1 MTDHSLNKP
10 MSDNNKHIK
19 PYTAADIQS
28 YLNRQMTMSERHA
41 MEKAALEDPFLA
53 EAIEGYMQHSSP
65 DLSSDIESL
74 RKRLQE
80 KSDTK
85 VIPVRSRKIWWSA
98 AAAILVV
105 LGTGITWYWL
115 APTGKNIAQQK
126 EKEQRI
132 EPLKEKRDT
141 AGMPATATD
150 SMNIALQENKAPEK
164 NVAPASAPEKKAP
177 VPLPA
182 TSPKTKR
189 PPAPQAATKKDVPE
203 NPSLDIAAANREATA
218 KTYRI
223 EQEESQR
230 DKSIAAQSRE
240 KPVLLTT
247 QNNTSGFFNTN
258 ILTGKITDSNNN
270 PLPFVNIR
278 IGNTASHTYS
288 DARGNFKLISGD
300 TLLTVHVK
308 SAGFEPRQVVLHAG
322 TPSNNIILL
331 PKENALAEVVVTG
344 YETAKKKM
352 TDENADAIPEAEPA
366 DGWGNYDIYLVN
378 NTRLPGAARTASRGF
393 VDLSFNVDKYGRLS
407 DFKIIHS
414 TCVQCNKEAIRVIK
428 EGPQWKL
435 AEGDIP
441 AKVTL
446 TVQF

>member
-1 MTDHSLNKP
+1 MT
-10 MSDNNKHIK
+10 DNNKHIK
-19 PYTAADIQS
+19 PYTAEDIQR
-28 YLNRQMTMSERHA
+28 YLNREMTMSERND

-53 EAIEGYMQHSSP
+53 EAIEGYMQYSSP
-65 DLSSDIESL
+65 DLSSDIENL

-80 KSDTK
+80 RNDTK
-85 VIPVRSRKIWWSA
+85 VIPVRNRKIWWSA
-98 AAAILVV
+98 AAAILIV

-115 APTGKNIAQQK
+115 TPTKNNIAQQK
-126 EKEQRI
+126 EKEQKI
-132 EPLKEKRDT
+132 APLKETQDT
-141 AGMPATATD
+141 AEIHATATD
-150 SMNIALQENKAPEK
+150 STDIALQKNKAP
-164 NVAPASAPEKKAP
+164 ASEPEKKAP

-189 PPAPQAATKKDVPE
+189 PPAPQATTKKDVPE
-203 NPSLDIAAANREATA
+203 NPSLDIAAANREATT

-240 KPVLLTT
+240 KPVRLTT
-247 QNNTSGFFNTN
+247 QNNASGFFNTN

-278 IGNTASHTYS
+278 IGNTASDTYS

-331 PKENALAEVVVTG
+331 PKGNALAEVVVTG
-344 YETAKKKM
+344 YGTAKKK
-352 TDENADAIPEAEPA
+352 TVTADENTDATPEAEPA

-378 NTRLPGAARTASRGF
+378 NTRLPGTAPTASRGF
-393 VDLSFNVDKYGRLS
+393 VDLSFTVDKYGRLS
-407 DFKIIHS
+407 NFKIIHS
-414 TCVQCNKEAIRVIK
+414 TCLQCNKEAIRVIK